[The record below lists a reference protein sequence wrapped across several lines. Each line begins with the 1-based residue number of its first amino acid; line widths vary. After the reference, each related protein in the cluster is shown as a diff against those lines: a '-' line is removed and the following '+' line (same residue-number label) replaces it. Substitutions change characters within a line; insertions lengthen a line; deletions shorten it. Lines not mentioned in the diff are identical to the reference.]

1 MKISLNE
8 LVQLVADRVGQPFS
22 VPLQEELKVIFNY
35 KLADWM
41 QKIIDKHPEQ
51 RKFYLKDIT
60 EELERVDRA
69 DCPVTTECT
78 VLRTVRKIP
87 IPLRSGTTLFDYVG
101 DPDKVDGYTYAAPE
115 EILWLLKYNK
125 YTSNRPKYFYLNGYI
140 YIYNEDSLEH
150 VNIRGLWPDQRQLN
164 TFKCNDVPC
173 YTDDDQWDV
182 PQDIINTMVQDL
194 FKNELALKH
203 MLREVQPEEG
213 EVTVSKP

>member
-60 EELERVDRA
+60 VELERVDRA

-78 VLRTVRKIP
+78 VLRTVSKIP

-125 YTSNRPKYFYLNGYI
+125 YTADRPKYFYLNGYI

-194 FKNELALKH
+194 FKNELAMKH
-203 MLREVQPEEG
+203 MLREAQPEEG

>member
-22 VPLQEELKVIFNY
+22 VPLQEELKVMFNY

-60 EELERVDRA
+60 VELEAVDRG
-69 DCPVTTECT
+69 DCPIDTDCT
-78 VLRTVRKIP
+78 VLRTISKIP
-87 IPLRSGTTLFDYVG
+87 TPVRSATALFDYVG
-101 DPDKVDGYTYAAPE
+101 DPDKGDGYSYAAPE
-115 EILWLLKYNK
+115 EIYWLAKYNK
-125 YTSNRPKYFYLNGYI
+125 YTSNRPKYFYLNGYV

-194 FKNELALKH
+194 LKNELGLKNQ
-203 MLREVQPEEG
+203 LRQVLPEEG